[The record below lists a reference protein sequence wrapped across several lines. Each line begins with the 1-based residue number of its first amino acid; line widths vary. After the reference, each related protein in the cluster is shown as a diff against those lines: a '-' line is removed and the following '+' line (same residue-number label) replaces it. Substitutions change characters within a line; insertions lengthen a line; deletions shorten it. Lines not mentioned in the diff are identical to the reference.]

1 MRKISP
7 VWTDLYQGYLSVK
20 KSQRLLEVEWARAIK
35 IADKRIHQRKIQ
47 AWSAKIAS
55 ELRRQRLL
63 KILTPIVFVLLCSC
77 ALISTLLP
85 WSLLSWGAAIL
96 VSFLMLAALLGQT
109 AVVERLEAQGGP
121 P

>member
-7 VWTDLYQGYLSVK
+7 VWTGLYQGYLSVK
-20 KSQRLLEVEWARAIK
+20 KSQRLLEVEWARAIR
-35 IADKRIHQRKIQ
+35 IAEKRIHQRKVQ

-63 KILTPIVFVLLCSC
+63 KILTPVVFVLLCSC

-85 WSLLSWGAAIL
+85 LSLLFWGAAI
-96 VSFLMLAALLGQT
+96 FLSVVMLAVLLGQT
-109 AVVERLEAQGGP
+109 AVVEKLE
-121 P
+121 